1 VILVWRSQR
10 DGRRGQDDGSCIEDW
25 AAIRNFSGFHGELF
39 SRWREGPRNVLVLVF
54 WRFLVS
60 SDLQKILIP
69 SPDSSARSARLK
81 SNAKRVKR
89 HVTIREVAK
98 AAGASVST
106 ISAALNN
113 SDYVSA
119 DMRSRIEEAIKTL
132 RYTPNDLARGLR
144 LQKTHS
150 IAIVVPDLSN
160 NFYIELVRG
169 AKDYSA
175 SANFTVLIGDS
186 RESWE
191 EERNYLESFHRRR
204 VDGVVRVPAI
214 NAVGGKAK
222 SVLGNLP
229 VVYADRYPLERDTYI
244 GRVGVDNSRAAES
257 ATRYL
262 LSLGHREIG
271 IIAGD
276 ASSGTSLDRLNGFL
290 GAMKSAK
297 IRPDRSMILSGHNDM
312 ESGHLHAMR
321 LLTREQRPTAIFC
334 TNNMMALGALA
345 AIQEI
350 GLACPE
356 EISLLGFDDFYWATL
371 LRPRLTAVRQP
382 AREIGMIAARLLI
395 DHIEGRASIPTPAVL
410 QTQLIV
416 RDSCC
421 PPRKL

>member
-1 VILVWRSQR
+1 LKT
-10 DGRRGQDDGSCIEDW
+10 GARRNG
-25 AAIRNFSGFHGELF
+25 
-39 SRWREGPRNVLVLVF
+39 
-54 WRFLVS
+54 
-60 SDLQKILIP
+60 
-69 SPDSSARSARLK
+69 LK
-81 SNAKRVKR
+81 SNPRPPKR

-119 DMRSRIEEAIKTL
+119 EMRSRIDEAIKTL
-132 RYTPNDLARGLR
+132 RYCPNDLARSLR

-175 SANFTVLIGDS
+175 SANYTVLIGDS

-191 EERNYLESFHRRR
+191 EELNYLDSFHRRR
-204 VDGVVRVPAI
+204 VDGIVRVPPVK
-214 NAVGGKAK
+214 VGQDKAR
-222 SVLGNLP
+222 VFLGNLP
-229 VVYADRYPLERDTYI
+229 VVYADRHPFERDAYV
-244 GRVGVDNSRAAES
+244 GRVGIDNTRAAES
-257 ATRYL
+257 ATCYL

-271 IIAGD
+271 MIAGD
-276 ASSGTSLDRLNGFL
+276 ASSGTSVERLRGFIS
-290 GAMKSAK
+290 AVRSAK
-297 IRPDRSMILSGHNDM
+297 IHQDRSMIHTGHNDM
-312 ESGHLHAMR
+312 ESGHFHAMQ
-321 LLTREQRPTAIFC
+321 LLTRQQRPTAIFC

-371 LRPRLTAVRQP
+371 LRPRLTVVRQP
-382 AREIGMIAARLLI
+382 AREIGMTAARILI
-395 DHIEGRASIPTPAVL
+395 DHVEGRVKVPTSTL
-410 QTQLIV
+410 LNTQLIV

-421 PPRKL
+421 PPKKVSS

>member
-1 VILVWRSQR
+1 MQ
-10 DGRRGQDDGSCIEDW
+10 
-25 AAIRNFSGFHGELF
+25 A
-39 SRWREGPRNVLVLVF
+39 
-54 WRFLVS
+54 
-60 SDLQKILIP
+60 KT
-69 SPDSSARSARLK
+69 
-81 SNAKRVKR
+81 KRVKR
-89 HVTIREVAK
+89 HVTIRDVAK
-98 AAGASVST
+98 AARASVST

-119 DMRSRIEEAIKTL
+119 DMRSRIEEAIKAL
-132 RYTPNDLARGLR
+132 RYRPNDLARGLR

-175 SANFTVLIGDS
+175 SANYTVLIGDS
-186 RESWE
+186 RENWD
-191 EERNYLESFHRRR
+191 EERNYLDSFHRRR

-214 NAVGGKAK
+214 DAAGGKAK

-229 VVYADRYPLERDTYI
+229 VVYADRYPLAHDAFI
-244 GRVGVDNSRAAES
+244 GRVGVDNTRAAES

-262 LSLGHREIG
+262 LSLGHRQIG

-276 ASSGTSLDRLNGFL
+276 ASSGTSLDRLQGFMR
-290 GAMKSAK
+290 AIRSSK
-297 IRPDRSMILSGHNDM
+297 IRPDRSMIHTGHNDM
-312 ESGHLHAMR
+312 ESGHFHAMQ
-321 LLTREQRPTAIFC
+321 LLTRAQRPTAIFC
-334 TNNMMALGALA
+334 TNNMMASGALA

-371 LRPRLTAVRQP
+371 LRPRLTVVRQP

-395 DHIEGRASIPTPAVL
+395 DHIEGRASIPTPAL
-410 QTQLIV
+410 LETQLIV

-421 PPRKL
+421 PPNKT

>member
-1 VILVWRSQR
+1 L
-10 DGRRGQDDGSCIEDW
+10 
-25 AAIRNFSGFHGELF
+25 
-39 SRWREGPRNVLVLVF
+39 
-54 WRFLVS
+54 
-60 SDLQKILIP
+60 K
-69 SPDSSARSARLK
+69 AR
-81 SNAKRVKR
+81 AKRVKR
-89 HVTIREVAK
+89 HVTIRDVAK
-98 AAGASVST
+98 VVGASVST

-119 DMRSRIEEAIKTL
+119 EMRSRIEEAIKAL
-132 RYTPNDLARGLR
+132 RYRPNDLARGLR

-175 SANFTVLIGDS
+175 SANYTVLIGDS

-191 EERNYLESFHRRR
+191 EERNYLDSFHRRR

-214 NAVGGKAK
+214 KAAGGKAK

-229 VVYADRYPLERDTYI
+229 VVYADRYPLAGDSFI
-244 GRVGVDNSRAAES
+244 GRVGVDNTRAAET

-262 LSLGHREIG
+262 LSLGHRQIG

-276 ASSGTSLDRLNGFL
+276 ASSGTSLDRLQGFMR
-290 GAMKSAK
+290 AIRSAK
-297 IRPDRSMILSGHNDM
+297 IRPDRSMTHTGHNDM
-312 ESGHLHAMR
+312 ESGHFHAMQ
-321 LLTREQRPTAIFC
+321 LLTRAQRPTAMFC

-371 LRPRLTAVRQP
+371 LRPRLTVVRQP

-395 DHIEGRASIPTPAVL
+395 DHIEGRASIPTPAL
-410 QTQLIV
+410 LETQLIV

-421 PPRKL
+421 PPKRT

>member
-1 VILVWRSQR
+1 MKV
-10 DGRRGQDDGSCIEDW
+10 G
-25 AAIRNFSGFHGELF
+25 
-39 SRWREGPRNVLVLVF
+39 
-54 WRFLVS
+54 
-60 SDLQKILIP
+60 
-69 SPDSSARSARLK
+69 
-81 SNAKRVKR
+81 AKRVKR
-89 HVTIREVAK
+89 HVTIRDVAK
-98 AAGASVST
+98 AARASVST

-119 DMRSRIEEAIKTL
+119 EMRSRIEEAIKAL
-132 RYTPNDLARGLR
+132 RYRPNDLARGLR

-175 SANFTVLIGDS
+175 SANYTVLIGDS

-191 EERNYLESFHRRR
+191 EERNYLDSFHRRR

-214 NAVGGKAK
+214 NAAGGKAK

-229 VVYADRYPLERDTYI
+229 VVYADRYPLAGDSFI
-244 GRVGVDNSRAAES
+244 GRVGVDNTRAAET

-262 LSLGHREIG
+262 LSLGHRQIG
-271 IIAGD
+271 VIAGD
-276 ASSGTSLDRLNGFL
+276 ASSGTSLDRLQGFMR
-290 GAMKSAK
+290 AIRSAK
-297 IRPDRSMILSGHNDM
+297 IRPDRSMTHTGHNDM
-312 ESGHLHAMR
+312 ESGHFHAMQ
-321 LLTREQRPTAIFC
+321 LLTRAQRPTAMFC

-371 LRPRLTAVRQP
+371 LRPRLTVVRQP

-395 DHIEGRASIPTPAVL
+395 DHIEGRASIPTPAL
-410 QTQLIV
+410 LETQLIV

-421 PPRKL
+421 PPKRT

>member
-1 VILVWRSQR
+1 
-10 DGRRGQDDGSCIEDW
+10 
-25 AAIRNFSGFHGELF
+25 
-39 SRWREGPRNVLVLVF
+39 
-54 WRFLVS
+54 
-60 SDLQKILIP
+60 
-69 SPDSSARSARLK
+69 
-81 SNAKRVKR
+81 
-89 HVTIREVAK
+89 
-98 AAGASVST
+98 
-106 ISAALNN
+106 
-113 SDYVSA
+113 
-119 DMRSRIEEAIKTL
+119 MRSRIDEAIKTL
-132 RYTPNDLARGLR
+132 RYFPNDLARGLR

-204 VDGVVRVPAI
+204 VDGIVRVPAI
-214 NAVGGKAK
+214 NSVGGKTR

-229 VVYADRYPLERDTYI
+229 VVYADRYPLARDPYI
-244 GRVGVDNSRAAES
+244 GRVGVDNTGAAES

-262 LSLGHREIG
+262 LSLGHRDIG

-276 ASSGTSLDRLNGFL
+276 ASSGTSVDRLEGFMSAIR
-290 GAMKSAK
+290 GAK
-297 IRPDRSMILSGHNDM
+297 IRQDRSMILAGHNDM
-312 ESGHLHAMR
+312 ESGHFHAMQ
-321 LLTREQRPTAIFC
+321 LLTRGQRPTAIFC

-350 GLACPE
+350 GLACPDE
-356 EISLLGFDDFYWATL
+356 VSLLGFDDFYWATL
-371 LRPRLTAVRQP
+371 LRPRLTVVRQP

-395 DHIEGRASIPTPAVL
+395 DHIEGRVSVPTPAVL
-410 QTQLIV
+410 KTQLIV

-421 PPRKL
+421 PPRKA

>member
-1 VILVWRSQR
+1 MAPSLKGATRNPGLRS
-10 DGRRGQDDGSCIEDW
+10 
-25 AAIRNFSGFHGELF
+25 
-39 SRWREGPRNVLVLVF
+39 
-54 WRFLVS
+54 
-60 SDLQKILIP
+60 K
-69 SPDSSARSARLK
+69 
-81 SNAKRVKR
+81 AKRVKR

-113 SDYVSA
+113 SDYVST
-119 DMRSRIEEAIKTL
+119 DMRSRIDEAIKTL
-132 RYTPNDLARGLR
+132 RYFPNDLARGLR

-204 VDGVVRVPAI
+204 VDGIVRVPAI

-222 SVLGNLP
+222 SFLGNLP
-229 VVYADRYPLERDTYI
+229 VVYADRYPLVRDPYI
-244 GRVGVDNSRAAES
+244 GRVGVDNTGAAES

-262 LSLGHREIG
+262 LSLGHRDIG

-276 ASSGTSLDRLNGFL
+276 ASSGTSVDRLQGFL
-290 GAMKSAK
+290 SAIRSAK
-297 IRPDRSMILSGHNDM
+297 IRQDRSMIHAGHNDM
-312 ESGHLHAMR
+312 ESGHFHAMQ
-321 LLTREQRPTAIFC
+321 LLTRGQRPTAIFC

-350 GLACPE
+350 GLACPDE
-356 EISLLGFDDFYWATL
+356 VSLLGFDDFYWATL
-371 LRPRLTAVRQP
+371 LRPRLTVVRQP

-395 DHIEGRASIPTPAVL
+395 DHIEGRVSVPTPAVL
-410 QTQLIV
+410 KTQLIV

-421 PPRKL
+421 PPRKI

>member
-1 VILVWRSQR
+1 MLNPLEKT
-10 DGRRGQDDGSCIEDW
+10 G
-25 AAIRNFSGFHGELF
+25 
-39 SRWREGPRNVLVLVF
+39 
-54 WRFLVS
+54 
-60 SDLQKILIP
+60 
-69 SPDSSARSARLK
+69 ARKPRLK
-81 SNAKRVKR
+81 TRAKHIKR

-119 DMRSRIEEAIKTL
+119 KMRSRIEEATKAL
-132 RYTPNDLARGLR
+132 RYCPNDLARGLR

-186 RESWE
+186 RDSWD
-191 EERNYLESFHRRR
+191 EERNYLDSFHRRR
-204 VDGVVRVPAI
+204 VDGVVRIPAI
-214 NAVGGKAK
+214 NAAPGKAK
-222 SVLGNLP
+222 LVLGNLP
-229 VVYADRYPLERDTYI
+229 VVYADRFPVARDPYI
-244 GRVGVDNSRAAES
+244 GRVGVDNTRAAES

-262 LSLGHREIG
+262 LSLGHRDIG

-276 ASSGTSLDRLNGFL
+276 ASSGTSVDRMQGFMSAL
-290 GAMKSAK
+290 RSAK
-297 IRPDRSMILSGHNDM
+297 IRPDRTMVHAGHNDM
-312 ESGHLHAMR
+312 ESGHFHAMQ
-321 LLTREQRPTAIFC
+321 LLTRGQRPTAIFC
-334 TNNMMALGALA
+334 TNNMMALGALS

-356 EISLLGFDDFYWATL
+356 EVSLLGFDDFYWATL
-371 LRPRLTAVRQP
+371 LRPRLTVVRQP

-395 DHIEGRASIPTPAVL
+395 DHIEGRESIQTPAVL
-410 QTQLIV
+410 KTQLIV

-421 PPRKL
+421 PPRKS

>member
-1 VILVWRSQR
+1 
-10 DGRRGQDDGSCIEDW
+10 
-25 AAIRNFSGFHGELF
+25 
-39 SRWREGPRNVLVLVF
+39 
-54 WRFLVS
+54 
-60 SDLQKILIP
+60 
-69 SPDSSARSARLK
+69 
-81 SNAKRVKR
+81 
-89 HVTIREVAK
+89 
-98 AAGASVST
+98 
-106 ISAALNN
+106 
-113 SDYVSA
+113 
-119 DMRSRIEEAIKTL
+119 MRSRIDEAIKTL
-132 RYTPNDLARGLR
+132 RYFPNDLARGLR

-204 VDGVVRVPAI
+204 VDGIVRVPAI
-214 NAVGGKAK
+214 NSVGGKTR

-229 VVYADRYPLERDTYI
+229 VVYADRYPLARDPYI
-244 GRVGVDNSRAAES
+244 GRVGVDNTGAADS

-262 LSLGHREIG
+262 LSLGHRDIG

-276 ASSGTSLDRLNGFL
+276 ASSGTSVDRLQGFMS
-290 GAMKSAK
+290 AIRSAK
-297 IRPDRSMILSGHNDM
+297 IRQDRSMIHAGHNDM
-312 ESGHLHAMR
+312 ESGHFHAMQ
-321 LLTREQRPTAIFC
+321 LLTRGQRPTAIFC

-350 GLACPE
+350 GLACPDE
-356 EISLLGFDDFYWATL
+356 VSLLGFDDFYWATL
-371 LRPRLTAVRQP
+371 LRPRLTVVRQP

-395 DHIEGRASIPTPAVL
+395 DHIEGRVSVPTPAVL
-410 QTQLIV
+410 KTQLIV

-421 PPRKL
+421 PPRKA

>member
-1 VILVWRSQR
+1 MTPFSTSAAGRS
-10 DGRRGQDDGSCIEDW
+10 
-25 AAIRNFSGFHGELF
+25 
-39 SRWREGPRNVLVLVF
+39 
-54 WRFLVS
+54 
-60 SDLQKILIP
+60 
-69 SPDSSARSARLK
+69 RLK
-81 SNAKRVKR
+81 PKAKRVKR

-119 DMRSRIEEAIKTL
+119 KMRSRIEEAAKAL
-132 RYTPNDLARGLR
+132 RYCPNDLARGLR

-186 RESWE
+186 RENWE
-191 EERNYLESFHRRR
+191 EERNYLDSFHRRR

-229 VVYADRYPLERDTYI
+229 VVYADRHPLARDTYI
-244 GRVGVDNSRAAES
+244 GRVGVDNTRAAES

-262 LSLGHREIG
+262 LSLGHRDIG
-271 IIAGD
+271 VIAGD
-276 ASSGTSLDRLNGFL
+276 ASSGTSVDRLQGFMTAL
-290 GAMKSAK
+290 RSAK
-297 IRPDRSMILSGHNDM
+297 IRPDRSMIHAGHNDM
-312 ESGHLHAMR
+312 ESGHFHAMQ
-321 LLTREQRPTAIFC
+321 LLTRGERPTAIFC

-350 GLACPE
+350 GLACPD

-371 LRPRLTAVRQP
+371 LRPRLTVVRQP

-395 DHIEGRASIPTPAVL
+395 DHIEGRASIPTPAL
-410 QTQLIV
+410 LKTQLIV

-421 PPRKL
+421 PPRKT